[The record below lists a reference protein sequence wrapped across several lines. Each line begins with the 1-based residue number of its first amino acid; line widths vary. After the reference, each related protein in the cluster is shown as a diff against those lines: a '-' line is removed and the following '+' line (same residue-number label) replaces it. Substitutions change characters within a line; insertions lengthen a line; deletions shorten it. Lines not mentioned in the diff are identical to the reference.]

1 MNLKPVIELPAEYS
15 NVNLI
20 NFQTQQNGKIL
31 TTNLFTLNQA
41 VEELRV
47 FKQSIDI
54 YFGQSDSTYISFD
67 LPFSDYGRPFSI
79 RCILISD

>member
-20 NFQTQQNGKIL
+20 NYQTQQNGKIL

-47 FKQSIDI
+47 FNSQ
-54 YFGQSDSTYISFD
+54 
-67 LPFSDYGRPFSI
+67 
-79 RCILISD
+79 